1 MTTPKSIAASC
12 PAVDLMP
19 RADGFSKHQTLGW
32 RAKTSITRSP
42 AAPTGV
48 GHDRTAVA
56 DVVYT
61 RTVGAPPPSPAIQK
75 EAFMKATAA
84 VLYEINKPLVVEDV
98 EVLEPGPHE
107 VRVRWIANGVCHSD
121 LHVIKGDSP
130 HPLPVVLGHEAA
142 GVVEKVG
149 PGVETVAPG
158 DHVCSSYI
166 PSCGKC
172 WYCIGGQP
180 TMCALRDKPRWF
192 MLDGTPRFQKNGQG
206 LHHYLQVAG
215 YATYSVLLEEGVIPI
230 RTDAP
235 LDVVCLVSCGVLA
248 GAGPVFNRAKV
259 PPGAS
264 VAVFGCGGVGLNT
277 IQAARLVGAGKVIAV
292 DVVKQKLEWAEE
304 FGATH
309 VVDASRDDPIA
320 RVQAL
325 SGTGGVD
332 YAFEVVGIQ
341 KTIEQA
347 FLSIHR
353 GGMAVVVGV
362 CPAGTRLSID
372 PLLLLQQRTLT
383 GTSFGGGHQ
392 RTDVPMLIDLFMAE
406 KYKLRELIS
415 RRLPLTELNHAFDL
429 MLQGEVKR
437 SVVVY
442 E

>member
-1 MTTPKSIAASC
+1 MR
-12 PAVDLMP
+12 V
-19 RADGFSKHQTLGW
+19 
-32 RAKTSITRSP
+32 
-42 AAPTGV
+42 
-48 GHDRTAVA
+48 
-56 DVVYT
+56 
-61 RTVGAPPPSPAIQK
+61 
-75 EAFMKATAA
+75 TAA
-84 VLYEINKPLVVEDV
+84 VLYDVKKPLVVEDV
-98 EVLEPGPHE
+98 DLLEPGPHE
-107 VRVRWIANGVCHSD
+107 VLVRWKANGVCHSD
-121 LHVIKGDSP
+121 LHVMTGDYP

-142 GVVEKVG
+142 GIVEKIG

-206 LHHYLQVAG
+206 LHHFLQVSG
-215 YATYSVLLEEGVIPI
+215 YATHAVLPDVSVIPI
-230 RTDAP
+230 RKDAP

-264 VAVFGCGGVGLNT
+264 VAVWGCGGVGLNT
-277 IQAARLVGAGKVIAV
+277 IQAARLVGAGKIIAV
-292 DVVKQKLEWAEE
+292 DVVKQKLEWAQD

-309 VVDASRDDPIA
+309 VVDASADDPVA

-332 YAFEVVGIQ
+332 YAFEVVGTQ

-347 FLSIHR
+347 LLATHR
-353 GGMAVVVGV
+353 GGTCVIVGV
-362 CPAGTRLSID
+362 SPAGTKVSVD
-372 PLLLLQQRTLT
+372 PSLFLQQRVLT
-383 GTSFGGGHQ
+383 GSSFGAGHQ
-392 RTDVPMLIDLFMAE
+392 RTDVPMLIDLYMSGR
-406 KYKLRELIS
+406 YRLDELIT
-415 RRLPLTELNHAFDL
+415 RRVGLGELNHAFDL
-429 MLQGEVKR
+429 MLRGQVKR